1 MTFIEILKA
10 SGLKDSLN
18 ESQMTEIENTFNEAV
33 DLKASEIA
41 DGIIAEKVLE
51 LKESY
56 DEKQVQLA
64 EEFKEHTDNF
74 EKQMIEKM
82 DSFIEENLT
91 KFIDESRYLLEAEL
105 NEEKTNALLSIFD
118 NLIET
123 AGIDAVELAE
133 SGKNKADLNYNK
145 LCEKYDALVSEKAQL
160 KKELLTLRNKQIIQ
174 EASEGMSLLEAEKF
188 RKVAELIILNEED
201 EECAKEKVKNLKK
214 SVSKD
219 DDTDDDTDGDKGTD
233 DKDSKKDLKESKI
246 DWSRF

>member
-18 ESQMTEIENTFNEAV
+18 ESQMTEIEDIFNEAV
-33 DLKASEIA
+33 DLKAAEIA

-64 EEFKEHTDNF
+64 EEFRIHTDNF
-74 EKQMIEKM
+74 ENQMIEKL
-82 DSFIEENLT
+82 DSFIEENLQ
-91 KFIDESRYLLEAEL
+91 KFIDESKYLLESEL

-123 AGIDAVELAE
+123 AGIDAAELVENGR
-133 SGKNKADLNYNK
+133 SKADLSYNR
-145 LCEKYDALVSEKAQL
+145 LCEKYDALVSEKTQL
-160 KKELLTLRNKQIIQ
+160 KKEVIALRNKQIIQ
-174 EASEGMSLLEAEKF
+174 EATEGMTLLEADKF
-188 RKVAELIILNEED
+188 RKIAELIVLNEEE

-219 DDTDDDTDGDKGTD
+219 DPEDTDDTEADDTN
-233 DKDSKKDLKESKI
+233 KDSKKDLKESKI